1 MNYFTAQI
9 KPWHILC
16 VLGLATQLYIF
27 RQYELGC
34 KCRQAYA
41 AAGLQYSSSGV
52 TSQQQQQ
59 QGQGSYGSGVASQQQ
74 RGGDANGDSYG
85 WQGDGRGGEIPHH
98 GQLETSWQHGQ
109 DSKISQDY
117 QQQQQ
122 QQQLEQEERKNKQE
136 QAGQLV
142 NQGEPRQQQ
151 RNEHKASKMEP
162 YPQAFAGMD
171 ESQLHLVAH
180 DTCKLEKVGG
190 RGGDDYGAWSL
201 CTNHV
206 RPGGVVYSFGIGAD
220 VSFDNGMVNRGHKV
234 FGFDPTVPPERV
246 QAMFKDHHNRD
257 QPSAFQFRQL
267 GLAGTDGIVTFFHSK
282 NPRVQSMTAVKPEK
296 LSGRF
301 EAQGMPAPV
310 LRLPTF
316 MCGNG
321 HGFVDVLKMDVEG
334 VEFDVCDA
342 WLRMRS
348 PLPFGQIL
356 IEFHDRMVTD
366 AKARKGACLR
376 ALARNGF
383 VEVYVSENFQEAT
396 YARMAKKG
404 RDDTMA

>member
-1 MNYFTAQI
+1 
-9 KPWHILC
+9 
-16 VLGLATQLYIF
+16 
-27 RQYELGC
+27 
-34 KCRQAYA
+34 
-41 AAGLQYSSSGV
+41 
-52 TSQQQQQ
+52 
-59 QGQGSYGSGVASQQQ
+59 
-74 RGGDANGDSYG
+74 
-85 WQGDGRGGEIPHH
+85 
-98 GQLETSWQHGQ
+98 
-109 DSKISQDY
+109 
-117 QQQQQ
+117 
-122 QQQLEQEERKNKQE
+122 
-136 QAGQLV
+136 
-142 NQGEPRQQQ
+142 
-151 RNEHKASKMEP
+151 MEP
-162 YPQAFAGMD
+162 QPRSFNGVD
-171 ESQLHLVAH
+171 ESQLHLVRH

-206 RPGGVVYSFGIGAD
+206 RPGGIVYSFGIGAD
-220 VSFDNGMVNRGHKV
+220 VSFDNGMVNRGHKHCPLSACKPCSGNATTTGQVEDAFELTQSPAGAQVQAMLRDHQSSPPLFFPSHTGVSSCVPLFSFPPPSLSQV

-246 QAMFKDHHNRD
+246 QAMFKDHHSRD
-257 QPSAFQFRQL
+257 QPAAFQFRQL

-296 LSGRF
+296 LAGRF
-301 EAQGMPAPV
+301 ESQGMPAPV

-342 WLRMRS
+342 WLRMKT

-376 ALARNGF
+376 ALQRNGF

-396 YARMAKKG
+396 YARMAPKG
-404 RDDTMA
+404 

>member
-1 MNYFTAQI
+1 MDPQPRSFN
-9 KPWHILC
+9 
-16 VLGLATQLYIF
+16 
-27 RQYELGC
+27 
-34 KCRQAYA
+34 
-41 AAGLQYSSSGV
+41 GV
-52 TSQQQQQ
+52 
-59 QGQGSYGSGVASQQQ
+59 
-74 RGGDANGDSYG
+74 
-85 WQGDGRGGEIPHH
+85 
-98 GQLETSWQHGQ
+98 
-109 DSKISQDY
+109 
-117 QQQQQ
+117 
-122 QQQLEQEERKNKQE
+122 
-136 QAGQLV
+136 
-142 NQGEPRQQQ
+142 
-151 RNEHKASKMEP
+151 
-162 YPQAFAGMD
+162 D
-171 ESQLHLVAH
+171 ESQLHLVQH
-180 DTCKLEKVGG
+180 ETCKLEKVGG

-257 QPSAFQFRQL
+257 QPAAFQFRQL

-296 LSGRF
+296 LAGRF
-301 EAQGMPAPV
+301 ESQGMPAPV

-316 MCGNG
+316 MCANG

-376 ALARNGF
+376 ALQRNGF
-383 VEVYVSENFQEAT
+383 VEVYVSDNFQEAT
-396 YARMAKKG
+396 YARMAPKG
-404 RDDTMA
+404 

>member
-85 WQGDGRGGEIPHH
+85 WQGDGRGGRFRTT
-98 GQLETSWQHGQ
+98 GSWRPPGNTGRIQKFQ
-109 DSKISQDY
+109 QDY

-190 RGGDDYGAWSL
+190 GGATTTVRGA
-201 CTNHV
+201 
-206 RPGGVVYSFGIGAD
+206 
-220 VSFDNGMVNRGHKV
+220 
-234 FGFDPTVPPERV
+234 
-246 QAMFKDHHNRD
+246 
-257 QPSAFQFRQL
+257 SAP
-267 GLAGTDGIVTFFHSK
+267 I
-282 NPRVQSMTAVKPEK
+282 
-296 LSGRF
+296 
-301 EAQGMPAPV
+301 
-310 LRLPTF
+310 
-316 MCGNG
+316 MCGQ
-321 HGFVDVLKMDVEG
+321 V
-334 VEFDVCDA
+334 A
-342 WLRMRS
+342 WCTRLAS
-348 PLPFGQIL
+348 
-356 IEFHDRMVTD
+356 
-366 AKARKGACLR
+366 
-376 ALARNGF
+376 ALTCHLTTGW
-383 VEVYVSENFQEAT
+383 
-396 YARMAKKG
+396 
-404 RDDTMA
+404 

>member
-1 MNYFTAQI
+1 MVEGGRFRTTGSWRPPGNTGRIQKFHKITSSSSSNNNWSRRSERISRSRLVSWSI
-9 KPWHILC
+9 KASHVSSNGTSTRHPNGALSASVRWDGR
-16 VLGLATQLYIF
+16 V
-27 RQYELGC
+27 
-34 KCRQAYA
+34 A
-41 AAGLQYSSSGV
+41 AAP
-52 TSQQQQQ
+52 
-59 QGQGSYGSGVASQQQ
+59 
-74 RGGDANGDSYG
+74 GGA
-85 WQGDGRGGEIPHH
+85 RH
-98 GQLETSWQHGQ
+98 L
-109 DSKISQDY
+109 
-117 QQQQQ
+117 
-122 QQQLEQEERKNKQE
+122 
-136 QAGQLV
+136 QAGE
-142 NQGEPRQQQ
+142 G
-151 RNEHKASKMEP
+151 
-162 YPQAFAGMD
+162 
-171 ESQLHLVAH
+171 
-180 DTCKLEKVGG
+180 GG